1 MDFLFSLLIAGACVG
16 SVYALVAVGLNF
28 TFWTTRTLNFGQG
41 AVMMVCAIATATLA
55 SRGVGLWSAA
65 LAGTALVAAIGVM
78 VERLAVR
85 PALKAAGSLGWVIS
99 TLGFGILLQGIAAKL
114 FGSQALPFPEM
125 LFRASDVVMAGSQS
139 LSLQYVAIFVVSVT
153 LIGVLEILMRRTVMG
168 SAVRAVAQDAELA
181 AIQGLPVKW
190 IVSGS
195 FIASSILA
203 GTAGILVAQ
212 IGGTIDP
219 AFGFELVLF
228 GFVAAVVGGMG
239 SSAGALAGG
248 IAVGILSKLV
258 GGYISTAAEHG
269 LAFAVLVLVL
279 ALRPQGLFGR
289 AEVIKA

>member
-1 MDFLFSLLIAGACVG
+1 MDFLLSLLIAGASVG

-41 AVMMVCAIATATLA
+41 AVMMICAIATATLA
-55 SRGVGLWSAA
+55 SRGMGLWSSA
-65 LAGTALVAAIGVM
+65 LIAIVIVAGIGVM

-114 FGSQALPFPEM
+114 FGSQALPFPEL
-125 LFRASDVVMAGSQS
+125 LFRASDVVSVGGQP
-139 LSLQYVAIFVVSVT
+139 LSLQYAAIFVVSVT
-153 LIGVLEILMRRTVMG
+153 IIGALELLMRRTVMG
-168 SAVRAVAQDAELA
+168 SAVRAVAQDAELGEV
-181 AIQGLPVKW
+181 QGLPVKW

-195 FIASSILA
+195 FIASSVLA
-203 GTAGILVAQ
+203 GVAGILVAQ

-239 SSAGALAGG
+239 SSAGALVGG
-248 IAVGILSKLV
+248 IGMGILSKLV
-258 GGYISTAAEHG
+258 GGYVSTAAEHG
-269 LAFAVLVLVL
+269 IAFAVLVLML
-279 ALRPQGLFGR
+279 AMRPQGLFGR
-289 AEVIKA
+289 AEVMKA

>member
-1 MDFLFSLLIAGACVG
+1 MDFLLSLLIAGASVG

-41 AVMMVCAIATATLA
+41 AVMMICAIATAMLA
-55 SRGVGLWSAA
+55 SRGMGLWSS
-65 LAGTALVAAIGVM
+65 ALVAITIVAGVGVM

-114 FGSQALPFPEM
+114 FGSQALPFPEL
-125 LFRASDVVMAGSQS
+125 LFRASDVVSVGGQP
-139 LSLQYVAIFVVSVT
+139 LSLQYAAIFVVSVT
-153 LIGVLEILMRRTVMG
+153 IIGALELLMRRTVMG
-168 SAVRAVAQDAELA
+168 SAVRAVAQDAELGEV
-181 AIQGLPVKW
+181 QGLPVKW

-195 FIASSILA
+195 FVASSVLA
-203 GTAGILVAQ
+203 GVAGILVAQ

-239 SSAGALAGG
+239 SSAGALVGG
-248 IAVGILSKLV
+248 IGVGILSKLV
-258 GGYISTAAEHG
+258 GGYVSTAAEHG
-269 LAFAVLVLVL
+269 IAFAVLVLML
-279 ALRPQGLFGR
+279 AMRPQGLFGR
-289 AEVIKA
+289 AEVMKA

>member
-1 MDFLFSLLIAGACVG
+1 MDFLLSLLIAGASVG

-41 AVMMVCAIATATLA
+41 AVMMICAITTAMLA
-55 SRGVGLWSAA
+55 SRGVGVWTAA
-65 LAGTALVAAIGVM
+65 LAAGALVAVIGILL
-78 VERLAVR
+78 ERLAVR

-99 TLGFGILLQGIAAKL
+99 TLGFGILLQGLAAKF
-114 FGSQALPFPEM
+114 FGSQALAFPEM
-125 LFRASDVVMAGSQS
+125 LFRASDVVQVGGQP
-139 LSLQYVAIFVVSVT
+139 LSLQFAAIFVISVAT
-153 LIGVLEILMRRTVMG
+153 IGALELLMRRTVFG
-168 SAVRAVAQDAELA
+168 SAVRAVAQDPELGA
-181 AIQGLPVKW
+181 VQGLPVNL

-195 FIASSILA
+195 FIASSVLA
-203 GTAGILVAQ
+203 GVAGILVAQ

-239 SSAGALAGG
+239 SSVGALAGG

-269 LAFAVLVLVL
+269 IAFAVLVLML

-289 AEVIKA
+289 AEVTKA

>member
-1 MDFLFSLLIAGACVG
+1 MDFLLSLLIAGASVG

-41 AVMMVCAIATATLA
+41 SVMMVCAIATAMLA
-55 SRGVGLWSAA
+55 SRGLGLWTSA
-65 LAGTALVAAIGVM
+65 LAAVGIVAAIGVM

-99 TLGFGILLQGIAAKL
+99 TLGFGILLQGIAARL
-114 FGSQALPFPEM
+114 FGSQALPFPEL
-125 LFRASDVVMAGSQS
+125 LFRASDVVSIGGQP
-139 LSLQYVAIFVVSVT
+139 LSLQYAAIFVVSVT
-153 LIGVLEILMRRTVMG
+153 IIGVLEMLMRRTVMG
-168 SAVRAVAQDAELA
+168 SAVRAVAQDAELGEV
-181 AIQGLPVKW
+181 QGLPVKW

-195 FIASSILA
+195 FVASSVLA
-203 GTAGILVAQ
+203 GVAGILVAQ

-239 SSAGALAGG
+239 SSAGALVGG
-248 IAVGILSKLV
+248 IGVGILSKLV

-269 LAFAVLVLVL
+269 IAFAVLVLML
-279 ALRPQGLFGR
+279 AMRPQGLFGR
-289 AEVIKA
+289 PEVMKA

>member
-1 MDFLFSLLIAGACVG
+1 MDFLLSLLIAGASVG

-41 AVMMVCAIATATLA
+41 AVMMVCAIATAMLA
-55 SRGVGLWSAA
+55 SRGMGLWTSAL
-65 LAGTALVAAIGVM
+65 LAVGIVAAIGVM

-114 FGSQALPFPEM
+114 FGSQALPFPEL
-125 LFRASDVVMAGSQS
+125 LFRASDVVSIGGQP
-139 LSLQYVAIFVVSVT
+139 LSLQYAAIFVVSLT
-153 LIGVLEILMRRTVMG
+153 IIGVLELLMRRTVMG
-168 SAVRAVAQDAELA
+168 SAVRAVAQDAELGEV
-181 AIQGLPVKW
+181 QGLPVKW

-195 FIASSILA
+195 FIASSVLA
-203 GTAGILVAQ
+203 GVAGILVAQ

-239 SSAGALAGG
+239 SSAGALIGG
-248 IAVGILSKLV
+248 IGVGILSKLV

-269 LAFAVLVLVL
+269 IAFAVLVLML
-279 ALRPQGLFGR
+279 AMRPQGLFGR
-289 AEVIKA
+289 PEVLKA

>member
-41 AVMMVCAIATATLA
+41 AVMMICAITTAILA
-55 SRGVGLWSAA
+55 SRGWNLWASLPVGI
-65 LAGTALVAAIGVM
+65 GIVAAIGVM

-99 TLGFGILLQGIAAKL
+99 TLGFGILLQGIAARL
-114 FGSQALPFPEM
+114 FGSQALAFPEM
-125 LFRASDVVMAGSQS
+125 LFRAADVMSVAGQP
-139 LSLQYVAIFVVSVT
+139 LSLQYAAVFAVSVMT
-153 LIGVLEILMRRTVMG
+153 IGLLGLLMRRTVFG
-168 SAVRAVAQDAELA
+168 SAVRAVAQDAELGEG
-181 AIQGLPVKW
+181 QGLPVKW
-190 IVSGS
+190 IVTGS
-195 FIASSILA
+195 FIASSVLA
-203 GTAGILVAQ
+203 GIAGVLVAQ

-219 AFGFELVLF
+219 AFGFELVPL

-239 SSAGALAGG
+239 SSVGALVGG

-269 LAFAVLVLVL
+269 IAFAVLVLVL

-289 AEVIKA
+289 PEVTKA

>member
-1 MDFLFSLLIAGACVG
+1 MDFLLSLLIAGASVG

-41 AVMMVCAIATATLA
+41 AVMMVCAIATAMLA
-55 SRGVGLWSAA
+55 SRGMGLWTS
-65 LAGTALVAAIGVM
+65 ALVAVGIVAAVGVM

-114 FGSQALPFPEM
+114 FGSQALPFPEL
-125 LFRASDVVMAGSQS
+125 LFRASDVVSIGGQP
-139 LSLQYVAIFVVSVT
+139 LSLQYAAIFVVSVT
-153 LIGVLEILMRRTVMG
+153 IIGVLELLMRRTVMG
-168 SAVRAVAQDAELA
+168 SAVRAVAQDAELGEV
-181 AIQGLPVKW
+181 QGLPVKW

-195 FIASSILA
+195 FVASSVLA
-203 GTAGILVAQ
+203 GVAGILVAQ

-239 SSAGALAGG
+239 SSAGALMGG
-248 IAVGILSKLV
+248 IGVGILSKLV

-269 LAFAVLVLVL
+269 IAFAVLVLML
-279 ALRPQGLFGR
+279 AMRPQGLFGR
-289 AEVIKA
+289 PEVMKA

>member
-1 MDFLFSLLIAGACVG
+1 MDFLFSLLIAGACDG

>member
-203 GTAGILVAQ
+203 GIAGILVAQ

>member
-1 MDFLFSLLIAGACVG
+1 MDFLLSLLIAGASVG

-41 AVMMVCAIATATLA
+41 AVMMVCAIATAMLA
-55 SRGVGLWSAA
+55 SRGMGLWTSA
-65 LAGTALVAAIGVM
+65 LAAVGIVAAIGVM

-114 FGSQALPFPEM
+114 FGSQALPFPEL
-125 LFRASDVVMAGSQS
+125 LFRASDVVSISGQP
-139 LSLQYVAIFVVSVT
+139 LSLQYAAIFVVSLT
-153 LIGVLEILMRRTVMG
+153 IIGVLELLMRRTVMG
-168 SAVRAVAQDAELA
+168 SAVRAVAQDAELGEV
-181 AIQGLPVKW
+181 QGLPVKW

-195 FIASSILA
+195 FIASSVLA
-203 GTAGILVAQ
+203 GVAGILVAQ

-239 SSAGALAGG
+239 SSAGALIGG
-248 IAVGILSKLV
+248 IGVGILSKLV

-269 LAFAVLVLVL
+269 IAFAVLVLML
-279 ALRPQGLFGR
+279 AMRPQGLFGR
-289 AEVIKA
+289 PEVMKA

>member
-1 MDFLFSLLIAGACVG
+1 MDFLLSLVIAGACVG

-41 AVMMVCAIATATLA
+41 AVMMICAITTAMLA
-55 SRGVGLWSAA
+55 SRGLGLWTS
-65 LAGTALVAAIGVM
+65 ALVAIVLVAAVGVM

-125 LFRASDVVMAGSQS
+125 LFRASDVVSVGGQP
-139 LSLQYVAIFVVSVT
+139 LSLQYAAIFVVSVAM
-153 LIGVLEILMRRTVMG
+153 IGVLELLMRRTVLG
-168 SAVRAVAQDAELA
+168 SAVRAVAQDAELGEV
-181 AIQGLPVKW
+181 QGLPVKW

-195 FIASSILA
+195 FIASSVLA
-203 GTAGILVAQ
+203 GIAGILVAQ

-239 SSAGALAGG
+239 SSVGALAGG
-248 IAVGILSKLV
+248 VAVGILSKLV

-269 LAFAVLVLVL
+269 IAFAVLVLML
-279 ALRPQGLFGR
+279 AVRPQGLFGR
-289 AEVIKA
+289 AEVMKA